1 MGLAKRTNETTS
13 RLDEDALD
21 DKSMALL
28 MGIRRRTHF
37 DEVTDLA

>member
-1 MGLAKRTNETTS
+1 MGLTKRTNEISS
-13 RLDEDALD
+13 RLGEDALD

-28 MGIRRRTHF
+28 MGIRRRTHQ